1 MTIKRVSA
9 HQEDIFIPQVI
20 GFNGKFSAMSLSA
33 FHDIRDDPAKMRKNW
48 GDHLGNFNEF
58 NRHVT
63 DHARLRELTPFV
75 MENEFYRKFQ
85 GDVIIFDADKYHYA
99 RTYAQLLTD
108 FGRWAH
114 AWNNPHNWPKH
125 DRRCEPLKVRL
136 VRSRSASIVEEYPI

>member
-1 MTIKRVSA
+1 MSIKRVSA
-9 HQEDIFIPQVI
+9 HEEDIFIPQVF
-20 GFNGKFSAMSLSA
+20 GNGRFSSFSLSA
-33 FHDIRDDPAKMRKNW
+33 FQDLRDDPTKMRKSW
-48 GDHLGNFNEF
+48 DTRLGNFNEF

-85 GDVIIFDADKYHYA
+85 GDIITFDAANYHYA
-99 RTYAQLLTD
+99 RTYAQLLAD

-114 AWNNPHNWPKH
+114 AWSNPHNWPKY
-125 DRRCEPLKVRL
+125 DRRGERLQVRL